1 MITICD
7 TLGALESALQTS
19 ATFYQVYLIAL
30 RTGLA
35 KFVNEFYKLKHNRF
49 EYYFSR
55 TAILEFFL
63 IYNKHH
69 KNDGS
74 SVNEI
79 G

>member
-1 MITICD
+1 
-7 TLGALESALQTS
+7 
-19 ATFYQVYLIAL
+19 VYPIVL

-35 KFVNEFYKLKHNRF
+35 KFVNEIYKLKRNRID
-49 EYYFSR
+49 YNFSR

-69 KNDGS
+69 KKDGN

>member
-1 MITICD
+1 MTFCVTLTGHARIINICK
-7 TLGALESALQTS
+7 
-19 ATFYQVYLIAL
+19 VYPIIQ

-35 KFVNEFYKLKHNRF
+35 KFVNEIYKLKRNRI
-49 EYYFSR
+49 EYNFSR
-55 TAILEFFL
+55 MAILDFFL

-69 KNDGS
+69 KNDGN

>member
-1 MITICD
+1 
-7 TLGALESALQTS
+7 
-19 ATFYQVYLIAL
+19 VYPIVL

-35 KFVNEFYKLKHNRF
+35 KFVNEIYKLKYNRF
-49 EYYFSR
+49 EYNFSR

-69 KNDGS
+69 KNDGN

>member
-1 MITICD
+1 
-7 TLGALESALQTS
+7 
-19 ATFYQVYLIAL
+19 VYPIVL

-35 KFVNEFYKLKHNRF
+35 KFVNEIYKLKRNTI
-49 EYYFSR
+49 EDNFSR

-69 KNDGS
+69 KNDGN

>member
-1 MITICD
+1 MICD
-7 TLGALESALQTS
+7 TLGALESASQTS
-19 ATFYQVYLIAL
+19 TTFCQVYLIAL

-35 KFVNEFYKLKHNRF
+35 KFVNQFYKLKRNRF

-69 KNDGS
+69 KNDGN

>member
-1 MITICD
+1 MRYTYWPSGGTAKIID
-7 TLGALESALQTS
+7 ILK
-19 ATFYQVYLIAL
+19 VYLIVL
-30 RTGLA
+30 RTCLA
-35 KFVNEFYKLKHNRF
+35 KFVNEFYKLKRNRI

-55 TAILEFFL
+55 IAILEFFL

-69 KNDGS
+69 KDDGN

>member
-1 MITICD
+1 M
-7 TLGALESALQTS
+7 
-19 ATFYQVYLIAL
+19 
-30 RTGLA
+30 
-35 KFVNEFYKLKHNRF
+35 FVNEFYKLKRNRI

-69 KNDGS
+69 KNDGN

>member
-1 MITICD
+1 
-7 TLGALESALQTS
+7 
-19 ATFYQVYLIAL
+19 TFCQVYPIVL

-35 KFVNEFYKLKHNRF
+35 KFVNEIYKLKRNRID
-49 EYYFSR
+49 YNFSR

-69 KNDGS
+69 KKDGN